1 MVIYNSRPWGARCC
15 DINRRDVLGD
25 SFVGRS
31 STLRAAASMTSPSPL
46 CMLSLGRS
54 QRLFPAVTGSQ
65 FRTGH
70 RSALISKS
78 RNRAP
83 T

>member
-31 STLRAAASMTSPSPL
+31 PTLRAAATMTSPSPL
-46 CMLSLGRS
+46 YVVLGAQSKALPGCNRVS
-54 QRLFPAVTGSQ
+54 VPD
-65 FRTGH
+65 RT
-70 RSALISKS
+70 
-78 RNRAP
+78 
-83 T
+83 